1 MKRLGMKKVTGGT
14 LVRRRRRRRRM
25 ATITARKIWSVNHIF
40 PVQT

>member
-14 LVRRRRRRRRM
+14 LVMRRRRRRM